1 MNNVN
6 NKPYATPKWNKNIV
20 AKMYRGYPI
29 LKSHTK
35 KCKTK
40 RQIEY
45 VRFKLGSSRFPIVT
59 NQLKTAS
66 PLNLVNCNLADCG

>member
-1 MNNVN
+1 MEQNYSR
-6 NKPYATPKWNKNIV
+6 KK
-20 AKMYRGYPI
+20 YREYPI

-59 NQLKTAS
+59 NQLKTTS
-66 PLNLVNCNLADCG
+66 VLILVNCNLFNLD